1 MSTSIDYFYSHLSPY
16 AYLGHAFFEELANK
30 HNVAVNYKPVNLMA
44 VFDKTGGLP
53 LGKRDPARLAYRI
66 IELKRWRD
74 ERNIDLNINPKHMPT
89 NPMAVDCAAIS
100 IAETG
105 GNVGLFSALAFKA
118 FWTDDRNIGDEE
130 TIASLI
136 QEAGSNPTEILD
148 LASRA
153 ADIYEKNTQEAIA
166 HGVVG
171 SPGYLLNGEPF
182 WGQDRLEMLEG
193 ALITGR
199 AAYTTDV

>member
-1 MSTSIDYFYSHLSPY
+1 MSASIDYFYSHLSPY
-16 AYLGHAFFEELANK
+16 AYLGHAFFEELTNK

-44 VFDKTGGLP
+44 VFEKTGGLP
-53 LGKRDPARLAYRI
+53 LGKRDPARLAYRV
-66 IELKRWRD
+66 IELKRWRE
-74 ERNIDLNINPKHMPT
+74 ERNINLNINPKHMPT
-89 NPMAVDCAAIS
+89 NPMMVDCAAIS

-118 FWTDDRNIGDEE
+118 FWTDDKNIGDEE
-130 TIASLI
+130 TVAALI
-136 QEAGSNPTEILD
+136 QDAGSNPSEILA
-148 LASRA
+148 LASQSA
-153 ADIYEKNTQEAIA
+153 KTYDKNTQEAIA

-182 WGQDRLEMLEG
+182 WGQDRLGMLEG
-193 ALITGR
+193 ALISGR